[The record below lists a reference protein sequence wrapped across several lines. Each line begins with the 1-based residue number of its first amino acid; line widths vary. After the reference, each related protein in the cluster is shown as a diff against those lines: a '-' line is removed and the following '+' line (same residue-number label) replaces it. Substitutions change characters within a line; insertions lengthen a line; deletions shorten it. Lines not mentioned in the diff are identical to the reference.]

1 MPKTV
6 PCLCLCVGRSQ
17 WPSAV
22 LRRGAGRS
30 FPKTGGR
37 CLASLLSPLPQTCS
51 WLPPAPAPGLS
62 QGPSPPPTSPSHLGT
77 LPGAGSLRRSPPPR
91 PQACLSSLPSLFTAT
106 PLCFLPHSHLD
117 NHSLWEPK
125 VFAIRCFKIIM
136 YSIQVWWLPG
146 PACPPG
152 QRHLWEQAS
161 VLKEKASCPL

>member
-1 MPKTV
+1 MPGFTPESTATDLFLASPSSCARTV
-6 PCLCLCVGRSQ
+6 P
-17 WPSAV
+17 
-22 LRRGAGRS
+22 
-30 FPKTGGR
+30 
-37 CLASLLSPLPQTCS
+37 
-51 WLPPAPAPGLS
+51 
-62 QGPSPPPTSPSHLGT
+62 
-77 LPGAGSLRRSPPPR
+77 GSLTATYKPFSPGNSARGWVSQAVPPPR